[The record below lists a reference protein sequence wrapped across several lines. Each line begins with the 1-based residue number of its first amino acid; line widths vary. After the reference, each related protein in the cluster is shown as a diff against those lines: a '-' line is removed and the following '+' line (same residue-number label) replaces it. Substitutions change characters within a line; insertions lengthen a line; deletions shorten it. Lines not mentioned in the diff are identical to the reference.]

1 MVSFGYRED
10 GHEEGAGARG
20 RELRKGEAAELMG

>member
-20 RELRKGEAAELMG
+20 RELREERRQS